1 MKKSIILLISFLIIS
16 GCRDNKVFTVE
27 GSGKEVKQDFIYIRK
42 VEINTTVLTDSARI
56 NRKGNFRFRVKAEEP
71 DFYQISSSP
80 DNFITLL
87 AEPGEKIKLNFK
99 GSILYNDYTVTGS
112 KGSEQVQLLDL
123 MLFKTQNKL
132 DSLRTLYN
140 NSSREPGFELK
151 KPLLEQ
157 EYANLINEQRKF
169 TIGFILKNMTSL
181 AAVKALYQKIDDQSY
196 VLNQTRDLQY
206 MKIVSDS
213 LKKYYPNSQHT
224 KALMSDFTNEMNQLY
239 SRQLSQLSNA
249 LPETKLDPSLKDIN
263 GRRVTLSS
271 LKGKY
276 VLLTFWSAGSR
287 ECIVEN
293 LQLKEFYKNY
303 KKKGFE
309 IYQINLDQDE
319 STWKNA
325 VKFDELPWISTREDD
340 PSNPKNALLYNV
352 KSVPVNYLYDP
363 KGNIIASNLHGKSLQ
378 LKLDQLFK

>member
-213 LKKYYPNSQHT
+213 LKKYFPNSKHT
-224 KALMSDFTNEMNQLY
+224 KALVSDFTNEMNQLY
-239 SRQLSQLSNA
+239 SRQLSQLSNS

-276 VLLTFWSAGSR
+276 VLLTFWSASSR

-340 PSNPKNALLYNV
+340 PSNPKNAMLYNV
-352 KSVPVNYLYDP
+352 KNVPVNYLYDP

>member
-181 AAVKALYQKIDDQSY
+181 AAVKALYQKIEDQSY

-213 LKKYYPNSQHT
+213 LKKYFPNSKHT
-224 KALMSDFTNEMNQLY
+224 KALVSDFTNEMNQLY
-239 SRQLSQLSNA
+239 SRQLSQLSNS

-340 PSNPKNALLYNV
+340 PSNPKNAMLYNV

>member
-213 LKKYYPNSQHT
+213 LKKYFPNSKHT
-224 KALMSDFTNEMNQLY
+224 KALVSDFTNEMNQLY
-239 SRQLSQLSNA
+239 SRQLSQLSNS

-276 VLLTFWSAGSR
+276 VLLTFWSASSR

-303 KKKGFE
+303 HKKGFE

-340 PSNPKNALLYNV
+340 PSNPKNAMLYNV
-352 KSVPVNYLYDP
+352 KNVPVNYLYDP

>member
-56 NRKGNFRFRVKAEEP
+56 NRKGNFRFRVNAEEP

-213 LKKYYPNSQHT
+213 LKKYFPNSKHT
-224 KALMSDFTNEMNQLY
+224 KALVSDFTNEMNQLY
-239 SRQLSQLSNA
+239 SRQLSQLSNS

-340 PSNPKNALLYNV
+340 PSNPKNAMLYNV
-352 KSVPVNYLYDP
+352 KNVPVNYLYDP

>member
-213 LKKYYPNSQHT
+213 LKKYFPNSKHT
-224 KALMSDFTNEMNQLY
+224 KALVSDFTNEMNQLY
-239 SRQLSQLSNA
+239 SRQLSQLSNS

-340 PSNPKNALLYNV
+340 PSNPKNAMLYNV

>member
-213 LKKYYPNSQHT
+213 LKKYFPNSKHT
-224 KALMSDFTNEMNQLY
+224 KALVSDFTNEMNQLY
-239 SRQLSQLSNA
+239 SRQLSQLSNS

-340 PSNPKNALLYNV
+340 PSNPKNAMLYNV
-352 KSVPVNYLYDP
+352 KNVPVNYLYDP